1 MAGYAV
7 MPQTDYENACAAV
20 REKTNTTGTIKS
32 GDLAA
37 KIRSI
42 AGGAGFTSDN
52 IHIRTYEQQGGTV
65 SVVGSYATLR
75 VPLPVEAANAK
86 FMAVC
91 VAGYIYGSEDQP
103 VGTFGSSGVM
113 DNQEGTNADRL
124 FIGVKNYTYTM
135 SDKNRSSY
143 KDDDEFAFYNS
154 ELNCFEFE
162 IGAMGDKSAIIDIQG
177 DLQYWY
183 F

>member
-7 MPQTDYENACAAV
+7 MPQTDYENACAAA

-42 AGGAGFTSDN
+42 AGGASFKSDYT
-52 IHIRTYEQQGGTV
+52 HIRTYEQQGGTV

-86 FMAVC
+86 FMTVC
-91 VAGYIYGSEDQP
+91 VVGYIYGSEDQP

-113 DNQEGTNADRL
+113 DNQDGTNPERL
-124 FIGVKNYTYTM
+124 FTGVKNYTYTM
-135 SDKNRSSY
+135 SGNNRSSY

-162 IGAMGDKSAIIDIQG
+162 IGGMSDKSTIIDIQG
-177 DLQYWY
+177 DLYYWY